1 MRWRLQCCPGAE
13 ALLGTVKHRYEPSQ
27 AAPPGRLVQEYL
39 DALDISARELGRRC
53 GRSAKLV
60 VEIIAGKAPIEPE
73 TALQL
78 ERVLGLAADAWL
90 GMEAN
95 YRLHLAK
102 ISEQSR
108 LTSDSDWVSRFP
120 LKELERRGYVNRQVP
135 PGELVRQMLGFFGAG
150 SADACRQR
158 FKELAAVSYRHSPSF
173 RSAEESLLVWLR
185 LGEREA
191 EAIEAADFERATF
204 LKQLRE
210 IRRLTTHPVDEFM
223 PEMRER
229 CARAGVA
236 FVVIKPLQG
245 VALSGISRWLTP
257 RKAIIQQSLRHMAN
271 DHFWFT
277 FYHEAAHL
285 LLHSRKTI
293 FLDGKGYSS
302 ASSQEEDEANNW
314 SANFLV
320 PQGDLQDFI
329 NNFQGSQSEILSFS
343 AAQGIAPGIVVGQL
357 QKRGVLR
364 FNQMNH
370 LKVRFQWL
378 G

>member
-1 MRWRLQCCPGAE
+1 MGM
-13 ALLGTVKHRYEPSQ
+13 VKHRYEPSQ
-27 AAPPGRLVQEYL
+27 AVPPGKLIQEYL
-39 DALDISARELGRRC
+39 ETMDISVRELGRRC
-53 GRSAKLV
+53 GRSAKLM

-78 ERVLGLAADAWL
+78 ERVLGLEADVWL
-90 GMEAN
+90 GMEAK

-102 ISEQSR
+102 NSEQFR
-108 LTSDSDWVSRFP
+108 LISDSDWVSRFP
-120 LKELERRGYVNRQVP
+120 LRELERRGYLKRQGP
-135 PGELVRQMLGFFGAG
+135 PGEQVRQLLGFFGAG
-150 SADACRQR
+150 SVEACRDR

-173 RSAEESLLVWLR
+173 KSAEEALLVWLR

-191 EAIEAADFERATF
+191 EAIDAAEFDRSTF
-204 LKQLRE
+204 LEQLRE
-210 IRRLTTHPVDEFM
+210 IRGLTTRPIGEFM
-223 PEMRER
+223 PEMRQR
-229 CARAGVA
+229 CAHAGVA
-236 FVVIKPLQG
+236 FVVIKPLRG

-302 ASSQEEDEANNW
+302 ASPEEEAEANSW

-320 PQGDLQDFI
+320 SQTALQAFI
-329 NNFQGSQSEILSFS
+329 SRFRRTQTEVASF
-343 AAQGIAPGIVVGQL
+343 AAEQGIAPGIVVGQL
-357 QKRGVLR
+357 QKCGVLR
-364 FNQMNH
+364 FNQMND
-370 LKVRFQWL
+370 LKQRFQWL
-378 G
+378 D

>member
-1 MRWRLQCCPGAE
+1 M
-13 ALLGTVKHRYEPSQ
+13 GTVKHRYEPSQ

>member
-1 MRWRLQCCPGAE
+1 
-13 ALLGTVKHRYEPSQ
+13 
-27 AAPPGRLVQEYL
+27 
-39 DALDISARELGRRC
+39 
-53 GRSAKLV
+53 
-60 VEIIAGKAPIEPE
+60 
-73 TALQL
+73 
-78 ERVLGLAADAWL
+78 
-90 GMEAN
+90 
-95 YRLHLAK
+95 
-102 ISEQSR
+102 
-108 LTSDSDWVSRFP
+108 
-120 LKELERRGYVNRQVP
+120 
-135 PGELVRQMLGFFGAG
+135 
-150 SADACRQR
+150 
-158 FKELAAVSYRHSPSF
+158 
-173 RSAEESLLVWLR
+173 LLVWLR

>member
-1 MRWRLQCCPGAE
+1 MGM
-13 ALLGTVKHRYEPSQ
+13 VKHRYEPSQ
-27 AAPPGRLVQEYL
+27 AVPPGKLIEEYL
-39 DALDISARELGRRC
+39 DAMDISARELARRC
-53 GRSAKLV
+53 GRSAKLMV
-60 VEIIAGKAPIEPE
+60 QIIAGKAPIEPE

-78 ERVLGLAADAWL
+78 ERVLGLDADVWL
-90 GMEAN
+90 GMEAK

-102 ISEQSR
+102 NSEQSR
-108 LTSDSDWVSRFP
+108 LTSDSEWVKRFP
-120 LKELERRGYVNRQVP
+120 LKELERRGYIKQHGP
-135 PGELVRQMLGFFGAG
+135 PGELVRQVLGFFGAG
-150 SADACRQR
+150 SVEACRER

-173 RSAEESLLVWLR
+173 KSAEEALLVWLR

-191 EAIEAADFERATF
+191 DVINAAEFERSTF
-204 LKQLRE
+204 LEQLRE
-210 IRRLTTHPVDEFM
+210 IRRLTTRPIDEFI

-236 FVVIKPLQG
+236 FVIIKPLPG

-285 LLHSRKTI
+285 LFHSRKMI

-302 ASSQEEDEANNW
+302 ASPDEEEEANNW

-320 PQGDLQDFI
+320 PQTALQVFI
-329 NNFQGSQSEILSFS
+329 GRFRGTPGEVLSF
-343 AAQGIAPGIVVGQL
+343 ATEQGIAPGIVVGQL

-364 FNQMNH
+364 FNQMNQ
-370 LKVRFQWL
+370 LKQHFQWL
-378 G
+378 D